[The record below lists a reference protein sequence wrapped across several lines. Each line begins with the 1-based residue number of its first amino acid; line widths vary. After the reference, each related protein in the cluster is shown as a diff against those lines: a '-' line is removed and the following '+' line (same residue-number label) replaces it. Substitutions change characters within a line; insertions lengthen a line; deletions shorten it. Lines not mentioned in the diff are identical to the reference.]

1 MVCRLEGYLIYDL
14 TPRSETHRLYGAPRQ
29 LGGNWGTP
37 RGKSPRLGLPTHLAI
52 ERPRPHI
59 VHHIKKG
66 SENAFAAGGWTWS
79 QCSTNHFREWQ
90 FQPTP
95 VRDIDGILTVYWWD
109 VWWDLDWILTG
120 YDGFSC
126 TLNKSKS
133 GPITPANS
141 EQRARWMVKK

>member
-37 RGKSPRLGLPTHLAI
+37 GKSQRLGLPTHLAI

-66 SENAFAAGGWTWS
+66 SENASAARGLDMESMFHQPFQGVTI
-79 QCSTNHFREWQ
+79 
-90 FQPTP
+90 QPTP
-95 VRDIDGILTVYWWD
+95 CVRDIDGILTLYWWD
-109 VWWDLDWILTG
+109 VWWDLHWIFTG

-141 EQRARWMVKK
+141 EQRAPWMVKK